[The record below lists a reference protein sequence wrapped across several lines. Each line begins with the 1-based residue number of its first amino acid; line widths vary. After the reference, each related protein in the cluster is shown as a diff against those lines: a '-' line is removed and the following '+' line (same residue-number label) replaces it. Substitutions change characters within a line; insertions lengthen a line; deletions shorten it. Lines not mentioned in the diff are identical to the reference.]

1 MGTEL
6 ESQEDGWQDF
16 KGKKVA
22 TGSKVRLELNC
33 VRHSASTMWRILRV
47 GWELLFVKP
56 QFMVAPLPNYAQH
69 NHGN

>member
-22 TGSKVRLELNC
+22 TVSKVRLELNC
-33 VRHSASTMWRILRV
+33 VRHSASTVWRILRV

-56 QFMVAPLPNYAQH
+56 QFMVAPLPDYAQH

>member
-22 TGSKVRLELNC
+22 TVSKVRLELNC

-56 QFMVAPLPNYAQH
+56 QFMVAPLPDYAQH
-69 NHGN
+69 NHEN